1 MNKLP
6 KTGRPRGPGMGI
18 GPALLRPFFQ
28 ARPPEVKAQVSR
40 VRVKKAMK
48 RETKIEIS
56 RRFLDRSNFSACI
69 GYLSVKLRN
78 GIFDNPNHRF
88 TVLTSD

>member
-28 ARPPEVKAQVSR
+28 ARPPDEKAQVRR
-40 VRVKKAMK
+40 VIVRKAMK
-48 RETKIEIS
+48 RESKMDKS
-56 RRFLDRSNFSACI
+56 RRFLDPRKA
-69 GYLSVKLRN
+69 GRVKIHQFVSFEISIVNSISR
-78 GIFDNPNHRF
+78 
-88 TVLTSD
+88 V